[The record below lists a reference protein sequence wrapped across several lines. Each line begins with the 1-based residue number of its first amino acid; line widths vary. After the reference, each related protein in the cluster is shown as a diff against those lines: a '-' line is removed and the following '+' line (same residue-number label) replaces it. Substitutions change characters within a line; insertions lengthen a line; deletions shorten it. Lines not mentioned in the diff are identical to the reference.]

1 MKINQGY
8 VSIDQIA
15 GQYLNNTGK
24 STNQTIP
31 ASNVSFEEILRRQ
44 AEAKAELKFSKH
56 ADNRLA
62 ERNISL
68 TGEQMQR
75 LTDGTN
81 KARQKGIQE
90 SLVLVDELAF
100 IVNIKNNTVVTAMN
114 QGENDAIFT
123 NIDGAVI
130 I

>member
-15 GQYLNNTGK
+15 GQYLNATTKN
-24 STNQTIP
+24 TNQVP
-31 ASNVSFEEILRRQ
+31 QASNVSFEEVLRKQ
-44 AEAKAELKFSKH
+44 DEAKESLKFSKH

-68 TGEQMQR
+68 TGEQIQR